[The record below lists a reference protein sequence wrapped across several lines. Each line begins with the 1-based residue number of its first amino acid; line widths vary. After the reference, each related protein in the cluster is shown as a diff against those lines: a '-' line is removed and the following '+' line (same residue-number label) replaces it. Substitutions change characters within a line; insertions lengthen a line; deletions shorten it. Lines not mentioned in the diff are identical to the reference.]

1 MPNLFIRRYLTG
13 LTCAA
18 LVLISTYDEMSA
30 GEPAAVPIKKA
41 RRILLIGQSPDGH
54 PWATHEYMAGQQIL
68 AKLLSQVDG
77 VQTILVNAD
86 EPWKEGPELIDG
98 ADAVVIFVSQGAK
111 WLHDSPARLAAM
123 KKLAARGGGFMA
135 LHWGMGTQDAK
146 NIAEFVKLAGGCH
159 GGPDRKYKVID
170 VKATVATPQHPV
182 MRGVTGFE
190 IHEEFYYRLKF
201 PKPKNSITP
210 LLRVPI
216 DGETHTVAWAWN
228 RSDNGR
234 SFGFSG
240 LHFHTNWQQ
249 PQYRRMI
256 GQAALWILK
265 VDPPKGLSFEV
276 PGKLI
281 SKPRPKTKTEKKQ

>member
-1 MPNLFIRRYLTG
+1 VVIISYDNLH
-13 LTCAA
+13 AA
-18 LVLISTYDEMSA
+18 K
-30 GEPAAVPIKKA
+30 PASGKA
-41 RRILLIGQSPDGH
+41 KQTRRILLIGQSPDGH

-68 AKLLSQVDG
+68 AKLLSQVNG

-86 EPWKEGPELIDG
+86 EPWKAGPELIDG

-111 WLHDSPARLAAM
+111 WLHESPTRLAAM

-146 NIAEFVKLAGGCH
+146 NITEFVKLVGGCH
-159 GGPDRKYKVID
+159 GGPDRKYKVVD
-170 VKATVATPQHPV
+170 VKATVATPKHPI
-182 MRGVTGFE
+182 MRGVSSFE

-201 PKPKNSITP
+201 PQPKNSITP

-228 RSDNGR
+228 RPDGGR

-240 LHFHTNWQQ
+240 LHFHINWNQ

-265 VDPPKGLSFEV
+265 VDPQKDLSFEA
-276 PGKLI
+276 PAKLI
-281 SKPRPKTKTEKKQ
+281 ATPRPKPKVEKNP